1 MNHPMVCY
9 LCSKNV
15 TTYYWVPTPQRGIY
29 AAVCREC
36 KDRVLKEEMKG

>member
-9 LCSKNV
+9 FCSKDV
-15 TTYYWVPTPQRGIY
+15 TTYYWVPTPRSGIY

-36 KDRVLKEEMKG
+36 KDRVLREMKA